1 MLLLGRLGRHGV
13 ALAIYAHVLQD
24 PQMAE
29 DYCRKIY
36 DPEREET
43 KKASYLKNICLSQ
56 FSVNVPDS
64 RSVSVQISECFVLLL

>member
-1 MLLLGRLGRHGV
+1 MFVCGVVLKSCDTNICVYIISQDLFEERALLLGKLGRHGV

-36 DPEREET
+36 DPEREES
-43 KKASYLKNICLSQ
+43 KE
-56 FSVNVPDS
+56 
-64 RSVSVQISECFVLLL
+64 VS